1 MSTPDI
7 LTPYLHPKKTL
18 KFRPDGSFKICCF
31 SDLHQ
36 TANYDPRTLAAMHAI
51 IEREQPDL
59 VLLGGDLWNENP
71 EATVEQLRE
80 FLDIFSA
87 PMEQRHIP
95 WAHVYGNHD
104 HDILMDRRVMQSVF
118 ESYPHCVSAHTEEG
132 VDGVSNFLLPIRSSD
147 EKRIAFA
154 VWGLDTHNLSDGQKL
169 RNGLN
174 LREAHP
180 APNLPYGTSHWD
192 FVRFHQLRWYYDTS
206 EALEA
211 YSGAPVDALMLM
223 HAPILEFGICMK
235 NPERTALVGDMPET
249 LFTGSLNSGLFATVL
264 QRGDVRAIVS
274 GHMHEDNFA
283 ADYCGVKLCFD
294 GAIGFRGTEA
304 DITRCARIFTLEESD
319 TARINTHVV
328 FAKDVLS
335 GK

>member
-1 MSTPDI
+1 MTTPA
-7 LTPYLHPKKTL
+7 LLKPYITPKKTL

-36 TANYDPRTLAAMHAI
+36 TANYHPSTLAAMHGI

-104 HDILMDRRVMQSVF
+104 HDILMDRRLVQSVF
-118 ESYPHCVSAHTEEG
+118 ESYPHCVSGHTEEG

-169 RNGLN
+169 RNGVN
-174 LREAHP
+174 LREAHQ
-180 APNLPYGTSHWD
+180 AKDIPYGTSHWD
-192 FVRFHQLRWYYDTS
+192 FVRFNQLRWYYDTS

-211 YSGAPVDALMLM
+211 YNGSPVDALMLM

-235 NPERTALVGDMPET
+235 DPARTSLVGDMPEA
-249 LFTGSLNSGLFATVL
+249 LFSGSLNSGLLATVL

-304 DITRCARIFTLEESD
+304 DISRCARIFTLCESD
-319 TARINTHVV
+319 TARMDTHIV
-328 FAKDVLS
+328 FAKDVL
-335 GK
+335 

>member
-1 MSTPDI
+1 MTTPA
-7 LTPYLHPKKTL
+7 LLKPYITPKKPL

-87 PMEQRHIP
+87 PMEKRQIP

-104 HDILMDRRVMQSVF
+104 HDILLDRRLVQSVF
-118 ESYPHCVSAHTEEG
+118 ESYPHCVSGHTEEG

-147 EKRIAFA
+147 GERIAFA
-154 VWGLDTHNLSDGQKL
+154 VWGLDTHNLSDRLKL
-169 RNGLN
+169 RNGVN
-174 LREAHP
+174 LREAHQ
-180 APNLPYGTSHWD
+180 AKDIPYGTSHWD
-192 FVRFHQLRWYYDTS
+192 FVHFNQLRWYYDTS

-211 YSGAPVDALMLM
+211 HNGAPVDALMLM

-235 NPERTALVGDMPET
+235 NPERTSLEGNALET
-249 LFTGSLNSGLFATVL
+249 LFSGSLNSGLFSTVL

-274 GHMHEDNFA
+274 GHMHDNNFA
-283 ADYCGVKLCFD
+283 AEYCGIKLCFD
-294 GAIGFRGTEA
+294 GAIGFRGTKE
-304 DITRCARIFTLEESD
+304 DERRCARIFE
-319 TARINTHVV
+319 INEQATDKIQTHLVY
-328 FAKDVLS
+328 ASEVL
-335 GK
+335 

>member
-1 MSTPDI
+1 MTTPT
-7 LTPYLHPKKTL
+7 LLQPYITPKKPL

-36 TANYDPRTLAAMHAI
+36 TVNYHPSTLAAMHAV
-51 IEREQPDL
+51 IERESPDL
-59 VLLGGDLWNENP
+59 VLLGGDLWNEDP
-71 EATVEQLRE
+71 YATVDQLRK

-104 HDILMDRRVMQSVF
+104 HDILMDRRLMQSVF
-118 ESYPHCVSAHTEEG
+118 ESYPHCVSGHTEVG

-147 EKRIAFA
+147 ESRIAFA

-169 RNGLN
+169 RNGVN
-174 LREAHP
+174 LREAHQ
-180 APNLPYGTSHWD
+180 AASIPYGTSHWD
-192 FVRFHQLRWYYDTS
+192 FIRFNQLRWYYDTS

-211 YSGAPVDALMLM
+211 YNGSPVDALMLM

-235 NPERTALVGDMPET
+235 DPARTSLVGDMPET
-249 LFTGSLNSGLFATVL
+249 LFSGSLNSGLLATVL

-274 GHMHEDNFA
+274 GHMHENNFEA
-283 ADYCGVKLCFD
+283 EYCGVKLCFD

-304 DITRCARIFTLEESD
+304 DATRSARIFTLCESD
-319 TARINTHVV
+319 TARIETRAV
-328 FAKDVLS
+328 FARDVL
-335 GK
+335 

>member
-1 MSTPDI
+1 MSTPD
-7 LTPYLHPKKTL
+7 LLKPYISPKKPL

-59 VLLGGDLWNENP
+59 VLLGGDLWNEVP

-87 PMEQRHIP
+87 PMEERCIP

-104 HDILMDRRVMQSVF
+104 HDILMDRRLMQSVF
-118 ESYPHCVSAHTEEG
+118 ESYPHCVSAHTEES

-147 EKRIAFA
+147 DSGVAFA

-169 RNGLN
+169 RSGVN
-174 LREAHP
+174 LRAAHQ

-192 FVRFHQLRWYYDTS
+192 FIRFNQLRWYYDTS
-206 EALEA
+206 ETLEA
-211 YSGAPVDALMLM
+211 YNNAPVNALMLM

-235 NPERTALVGDMPET
+235 NPERTALEGEMPET
-249 LFTGSLNSGLFATVL
+249 LFSGSLNSGLFATVL

-274 GHMHEDNFA
+274 GHMHENNFA

-294 GAIGFRGTEA
+294 GAIGFRGAEA
-304 DITRCARIFTLEESD
+304 DHTRAARVFEICEAETDRIRTHLVY
-319 TARINTHVV
+319 AR
-328 FAKDVLS
+328 DVL
-335 GK
+335 

>member
-1 MSTPDI
+1 MSTPD
-7 LTPYLHPKKTL
+7 LLKPYISPKKPL
-18 KFRPDGSFKICCF
+18 KFREDGSFKICCF

-36 TANYDPRTLAAMHAI
+36 TAAYDPRTLAAMHGI
-51 IEREQPDL
+51 IEKESPDL
-59 VLLGGDLWNENP
+59 VLLGGDIWNEVP

-80 FLDIFSA
+80 FLNIFTS
-87 PMEQRHIP
+87 PMEQRGLP
-95 WAHVYGNHD
+95 WAHVFGNHD
-104 HDILMDRRVMQSVF
+104 HDILMDRRLMQSIF
-118 ESYPHCVSAHTEEG
+118 ESYPHCVSGHTEEG

-147 EKRIAFA
+147 DSHVAFA

-169 RNGLN
+169 RSGVN
-174 LREAHP
+174 LRAAHQ
-180 APNLPYGTSHWD
+180 APHLPYGTSHWD
-192 FVRFHQLRWYYDTS
+192 FVRFNQLRWYYDTS

-211 YSGAPVDALMLM
+211 YNNAPVDALMLM

-235 NPERTALVGDMPET
+235 NPERTALEGEMPET
-249 LFTGSLNSGLFATVL
+249 LFSGSLNSGLLATVL

-304 DITRCARIFTLEESD
+304 DHTRCARVFEICEKETDRIRTHLVY
-319 TARINTHVV
+319 AR
-328 FAKDVLS
+328 DVL
-335 GK
+335 

>member
-1 MSTPDI
+1 M
-7 LTPYLHPKKTL
+7 LNQYLNPKKNL

-36 TANYDPRTLAAMHAI
+36 TVNYHPSTLAAMHAV
-51 IEREQPDL
+51 IERESPDL
-59 VLLGGDLWNENP
+59 VLLGGDLWNEDP
-71 EATVEQLRE
+71 YATVDQLRK

-104 HDILMDRRVMQSVF
+104 HDILMDRRLMQSVF
-118 ESYPHCVSAHTEEG
+118 ESYPHCVSGHTEVG

-147 EKRIAFA
+147 ESRIAFA
-154 VWGLDTHNLSDGQKL
+154 VWGLDTHNLSDSQKL
-169 RNGLN
+169 RNGVN
-174 LREAHP
+174 LREAHQ
-180 APNLPYGTSHWD
+180 AASIPYGTSHWD
-192 FVRFHQLRWYYDTS
+192 FIRFNQLRWYYDTS

-211 YSGAPVDALMLM
+211 YNGSPVDALMLM

-235 NPERTALVGDMPET
+235 DPARTSLVGDMPET
-249 LFTGSLNSGLFATVL
+249 LFSGSLNSGLLATVL

-274 GHMHEDNFA
+274 GHMHENNFEA
-283 ADYCGVKLCFD
+283 EYCGVKLCFD

-304 DITRCARIFTLEESD
+304 DATRSARIFTLCESD
-319 TARINTHVV
+319 TARIETRAV
-328 FAKDVLS
+328 FARDVL
-335 GK
+335 